1 MYKYDQYKRI
11 YKIQAH
17 TQCMIGL
24 ILWFNNKCFF
34 SIKHLFLGSPA
45 ERAGLNLDD
54 EIIEVNGLKVEAVTH
69 TEIIIQIHKCKKDI
83 TLKIRRYL
91 NLSEND
97 QHRNNNNVYNMVQGE
112 TSVID
117 GKYLPRNGSV
127 RSSVNRESN
136 VPSKF
141 DNFAFQGDDDD
152 DAACS
157 MDCVDVEMDEQP
169 KSFGKNY

>member
-1 MYKYDQYKRI
+1 
-11 YKIQAH
+11 
-17 TQCMIGL
+17 MIGL